1 VLLGV
6 SLALVSLTACGDGS
20 GQRDETISTSS
31 TGPTTLTAVPVDTVD
46 ADHADDSSR
55 PPGTVPVDEVRW
67 EPCDRLECATV
78 SVPLRYGPDGTAV
91 TGERL
96 ELALVRKPA
105 SGTAVGTIFVNPGG
119 PGASGVDFI
128 RAGFDLGPEI
138 GSRFHLVGFDPRGV
152 GDSAGL
158 RCGRSMRPG
167 PRADSSPDNET
178 ERRLLEAEARSMADQ
193 CARLDGQLVANI
205 STSIAAR
212 DLDRL
217 RRAVG
222 DETLT
227 YYGLSYGTVL
237 GLRYAELHPENVG
250 HIVLDGVID
259 PGLDLQALLRLQ
271 AEAFEEAFIELDG
284 RCGTPLLARCPEG
297 GLVTAFDGLMDR
309 LEAEG
314 PIDGFG
320 PTELSYAALI
330 ALYSPDLWPVLA
342 QGLDDAADS
351 DVATL
356 RALHDRLTGAVQFT
370 SYAAYLCQDSPVPG
384 GPEQWRSFADD
395 LATLAPRF
403 GATVA
408 NELLACVY
416 WPSTGLDRP
425 APIEAAGARP
435 ILVIGTTG
443 DPATPLIGA
452 QRVAETLDS
461 ARLVVVEGFHHTA
474 IGYNACAGEIVRRY
488 LVDSTLPPANTRC
501 SQDGKELL
509 DDSTG

>member
-1 VLLGV
+1 MA
-6 SLALVSLTACGDGS
+6 LAALTACGDGS
-20 GQRDETISTSS
+20 GQQDEAISTSS
-31 TGPTTLTAVPVDTVD
+31 TGATTLTVDLVDTVD
-46 ADHADDSSR
+46 GDHAEDSSR
-55 PPGTVPVDEVRW
+55 PAGTVPVDEIRW

-78 SVPLRYGPDGTAV
+78 RVPLGYDPDGTAV
-91 TGERL
+91 AGERL

-105 SGTAVGTIFVNPGG
+105 SGPAAGTIFVNPGG
-119 PGASGVDFI
+119 PGASGIDFI
-128 RAGFDLGPEI
+128 RAGFDLGPDI

-158 RCGRSMRPG
+158 RCGRSVRPG
-167 PRADSSPDNET
+167 PRADSSPDD
-178 ERRLLEAEARSMADQ
+178 ERERQLLEAEARFIADQ
-193 CARLDGQLVANI
+193 CARLDGRLVANI

-217 RRAVG
+217 RQAVG

-227 YYGLSYGTVL
+227 YYGLSYGTML

-250 HIVLDGVID
+250 HIVLDGVVD

-271 AEAFEEAFIELDG
+271 ATAFEEAFIGLDG

-297 GLVTAFDGLMDR
+297 GLAAAFDRLMDR

-330 ALYSPDLWPVLA
+330 ALYSPDLWPVLTR
-342 QGLDDAADS
+342 GLVDAADS

-356 RALHDRLTGAVQFT
+356 QALHDRLTGAVQFT

-384 GPEQWRSFADD
+384 GREQWRLFADD

-425 APIEAAGARP
+425 APIEAAGAGP

-452 QRVAETLDS
+452 QRVAESLDS
-461 ARLVVVEGFHHTA
+461 ARLLVVEGFHHTA
-474 IGYNACAGEIVRRY
+474 IGNNPCVVEIVRRY
-488 LVDSTLPPANTRC
+488 LVDSTLPAPNTRC
-501 SQDGKELL
+501 TQDGRELL
-509 DDSTG
+509 DDSTS

>member
-1 VLLGV
+1 M
-6 SLALVSLTACGDGS
+6 ALTACGDGRS
-20 GQRDETISTSS
+20 QRDEAISTPSRQ
-31 TGPTTLTAVPVDTVD
+31 TTILTRDPVGTVQ

-55 PPGTVPVDEVRW
+55 PTGTVPVDQVRW
-67 EPCDRLECATV
+67 EPCDRMECATV
-78 SVPLRYGPDGTAV
+78 SVPLRYGPDGTAA
-91 TGERL
+91 TDERL

-105 SGTAVGTIFVNPGG
+105 SGPAAGTIFVNPGG
-119 PGASGVDFI
+119 PGASGLNFI

-138 GSRFHLVGFDPRGV
+138 GSRFHVVGFDPRGV

-158 RCGRSMRPG
+158 RCGRSVRPG
-167 PRADSSPDNET
+167 PRADSSPDSEG
-178 ERRLLEAEARSMADQ
+178 EQRLLEAEARSVADQ

-212 DLDRL
+212 DLERL
-217 RRAVG
+217 RLAVG

-250 HIVLDGVID
+250 HMVLDGVVD

-271 AEAFEEAFIELDG
+271 AAAFEEAFIELDG
-284 RCGTPLLARCPEG
+284 RCGTPLLARCPDG
-297 GLVTAFDGLMDR
+297 GLVTAFDRLMDR
-309 LEAEG
+309 LEAQG

-330 ALYSPDLWPVLA
+330 ALYSPDLWPLLA
-342 QGLDDAADS
+342 RGLVDAADS

-356 RALHDRLTGAVQFT
+356 QALHDRLTGAVQFT

-408 NELLACVY
+408 NELLACVH

-425 APIEAAGARP
+425 APIEAAGAGP

-452 QRVAETLDS
+452 QQVAETLDS

-474 IGYNACAGEIVRRY
+474 IGYNSCVAEIVRRY
-488 LVDSTLPPANTRC
+488 LIDSTLPAPNTRC
-501 SQDGKELL
+501 SQDGEELL